1 MENREKFGYARLL
14 RTARELNDEMIEYW
28 AERIVAECLKLDKPL
43 SEVKI
48 CIRGITFREGVKE
61 LYHSRNLA
69 LAKLLMEKGLN
80 VFVYDELFSNEEVE
94 KLGLKYRKPEDV
106 DIIFDAFELKIGRG
120 NERRS

>member
-1 MENREKFGYARLL
+1 M
-14 RTARELNDEMIEYW
+14 
-28 AERIVAECLKLDKPL
+28 RIAVIGLGKAGLPLAAVIADSGFEVIGVDIDDRKIGKPL
-43 SEVKI
+43 NEIKI
-48 CIRGITFREGVKE
+48 CIKGITFREGVKE

-80 VFVYDELFSNEEVE
+80 VFVYDELFSNAEVE